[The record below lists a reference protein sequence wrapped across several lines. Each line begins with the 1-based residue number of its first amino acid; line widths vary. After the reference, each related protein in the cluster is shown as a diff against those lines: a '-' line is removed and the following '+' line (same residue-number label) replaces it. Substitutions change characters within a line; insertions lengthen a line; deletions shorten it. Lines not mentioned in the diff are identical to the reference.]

1 MDTTTITDSASTN
14 TVLVVTGLLLLAG
27 VAMTGLTVW
36 FWRSTRPDPEAL
48 GPLVSMSRR
57 GFVKLDPIEQRRRLD
72 QLRPGVSVPVVDDVV
87 DLPEMLPPVDPVND
101 ESRTVDP
108 EMAES
113 DIDDYGD
120 EFHGDDG
127 IHSEVVEP
135 AESPAEISWDDDEW
149 PDLDDWSDIESRS
162 PSSKDAPARDVR
174 SAPEPESRRRPGPID
189 PLLG

>member
-27 VAMTGLTVW
+27 VAMTGLTVR
-36 FWRSTRPDPEAL
+36 FWKSTRPDPEAL

-101 ESRTVDP
+101 VSRSVDP
-108 EMAES
+108 EMTES
-113 DIDDYGD
+113 DIDVFDD
-120 EFHGDDG
+120 EFHGDEG